1 MGKQRNG
8 SQHLPPTKTAE
19 SRVYLPSVSS
29 FLHPMLLGCPS
40 LGWDRIYSERKM
52 HTFVSKRHP
61 FRGSHGGCLSF
72 FIYWLPSGFQ
82 VLRSLPLYF
91 TFSFLKKC
99 LQNNMQEWKT
109 VVGQTV
115 KLLWLFKKKNF
126 LNSAKGGVEYENGHH
141 VPFIRVLVL
150 IVSCLCVL
158 SVPSASLVFF
168 HWNLKTLMGYC
179 PIYRWELWDPVS
191 LCNLPTEA

>member
-1 MGKQRNG
+1 MGVSTYHPQRLQSPG
-8 SQHLPPTKTAE
+8 STFLLSPPF
-19 SRVYLPSVSS
+19 SIPCYLAVLAWGGTGSIQREKCTLLSLKGIHSEAAMEDVCP
-29 FLHPMLLGCPS
+29 FLSTDFPQVFRS
-40 LGWDRIYSERKM
+40 LGVSLYTSPFLFWRNACRTTCKSE
-52 HTFVSKRHP
+52 
-61 FRGSHGGCLSF
+61 
-72 FIYWLPSGFQ
+72 
-82 VLRSLPLYF
+82 
-91 TFSFLKKC
+91 
-99 LQNNMQEWKT
+99 KT
-109 VVGQTV
+109 GRLVVGQTV